1 MRSDYLKIWAQR
13 RSVRAYTDDRIARAT
28 LERICTAARQAPSGA
43 NLQPGKFHI
52 LTGSALQ
59 ALVDRLEKAQ
69 DAGEPISS
77 EYSYF
82 PEQMSCELK
91 DRQRRAG

>member
-1 MRSDYLKIWAQR
+1 MRSDFLKILAQR
-13 RSVRAYTDDRIARAT
+13 RSVQAYTDDRIARAT

-52 LTGSALQ
+52 LIGSALQ
-59 ALVDRLEKAQ
+59 ALVDRLEKAK

-82 PEQMSCELK
+82 PEQISCELK